1 MKYFYK
7 ENLYKSVKYEFSEEK
22 PKSVEAF
29 LEIFKEIKYDKF
41 EAKLMLDGSQ
51 KREIIFSDDFG
62 IWKRKI
68 SYWFVPSS
76 NIFSGDRV
84 FEAVELDNN
93 GKDEK
98 LHSKYEFLGRI
109 FDDELFEKMFHD
121 FVEVKLDLEKD

>member
-51 KREIIFSDDFG
+51 SCGTR
-62 IWKRKI
+62 
-68 SYWFVPSS
+68 
-76 NIFSGDRV
+76 
-84 FEAVELDNN
+84 
-93 GKDEK
+93 
-98 LHSKYEFLGRI
+98 
-109 FDDELFEKMFHD
+109 
-121 FVEVKLDLEKD
+121 

>member
-1 MKYFYK
+1 MEYLYK
-7 ENLYKSVKYEFSEEK
+7 ENLYKSIKYDFSEKK

-29 LEIFKEIKYDKF
+29 LEIFKEIKYDEF

-51 KREIIFSDDFG
+51 KREIIFLDNFG

-84 FEAVELDNN
+84 FEAVELDNDR
-93 GKDEK
+93 KYER
-98 LHSKYEFLGRI
+98 LRSKYEFSRRI
-109 FDDELFEKMFHD
+109 FDDKLFEKMFYD
-121 FVEVKLDLEKD
+121 FIEVKLNLEKD

>member
-1 MKYFYK
+1 MEYFYK
-7 ENLYKSVKYEFSEEK
+7 ENLYKSIKYNFSEEK

-29 LEIFKEIKYDKF
+29 LEIFKEIKYDEF
-41 EAKLMLDGSQ
+41 EAKLMLDGSE
-51 KREIIFSDDFG
+51 KREIIFSDDFA

-76 NIFSGDRV
+76 NIFAGDRI

-98 LHSKYEFLGRI
+98 LLSKYKFSGRI
-109 FDDELFEKMFHD
+109 FNDKLFEKMFHD

>member
-1 MKYFYK
+1 MEYLYK
-7 ENLYKSVKYEFSEEK
+7 ENLYKSIKYNFLEEK

-41 EAKLMLDGSQ
+41 EVKLMLDGSK
-51 KREIIFSDDFG
+51 KREIIFSDDFA

-76 NIFSGDRV
+76 NIFAGDRI

-98 LHSKYEFLGRI
+98 LLSKYKFSRRI
-109 FDDELFEKMFHD
+109 FDDELFEKMFYD
-121 FVEVKLDLEKD
+121 FVEVKLNLEKD

>member
-1 MKYFYK
+1 MEYLYM
-7 ENLYKSVKYEFSEEK
+7 ENLYKSIKYNFSEEK

-29 LEIFKEIKYDKF
+29 LEIFKEIKYDEF
-41 EAKLMLDGSQ
+41 EAKLMLDGSE
-51 KREIIFSDDFG
+51 KREIIFSDDFA

-76 NIFSGDRV
+76 NIFAGDRI

-98 LHSKYEFLGRI
+98 LLSKYKFSRRI
-109 FDDELFEKMFHD
+109 FDDELFEKMFYD
-121 FVEVKLDLEKD
+121 FVEVKLDLEKE

>member
-1 MKYFYK
+1 MEYLYM
-7 ENLYKSVKYEFSEEK
+7 ENLYKSIKYNFSEEK

-29 LEIFKEIKYDKF
+29 LEIYKEIKYDEF
-41 EAKLMLDGSQ
+41 EAKLMLDGSE
-51 KREIIFSDDFG
+51 KREIIFSDDFA

-76 NIFSGDRV
+76 NIFAGDRI

-98 LHSKYEFLGRI
+98 LLSKYKFSRRI
-109 FDDELFEKMFHD
+109 FDEELFEKMFYD
-121 FVEVKLDLEKD
+121 FVEVKLDLEKE

>member
-1 MKYFYK
+1 MEYYYK
-7 ENLYKSVKYEFSEEK
+7 ENFYKSIKYKFSEEK

-41 EAKLMLDGSQ
+41 EAKLMLDGSK
-51 KREIIFSDDFG
+51 KREIIFSDDFA

-76 NIFSGDRV
+76 NIFAGDRI

-98 LHSKYEFLGRI
+98 LLSKYKFSRRI
-109 FDDELFEKMFHD
+109 FDDELFEKMFYD

>member
-1 MKYFYK
+1 MEYLSK
-7 ENLYKSVKYEFSEEK
+7 ENLYKSIKYDFSEEK

-29 LEIFKEIKYDKF
+29 LEIFKEIKYDEF

-51 KREIIFSDDFG
+51 KREIIFLDNFG

-84 FEAVELDNN
+84 FEAVELDNDR
-93 GKDEK
+93 KHEK
-98 LHSKYEFLGRI
+98 LHSKYEFFERI
-109 FDDELFEKMFHD
+109 LDDKLFEKMFYD